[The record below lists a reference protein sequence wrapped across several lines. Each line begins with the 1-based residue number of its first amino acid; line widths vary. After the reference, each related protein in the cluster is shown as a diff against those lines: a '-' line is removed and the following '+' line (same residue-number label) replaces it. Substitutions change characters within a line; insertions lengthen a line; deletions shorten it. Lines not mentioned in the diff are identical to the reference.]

1 MESNLQEQNGQRNVR
16 EKRRL
21 ATDEEEVAGMDSDV
35 TDGRWLCVCIDNQWI
50 LRLEFP

>member
-35 TDGRWLCVCIDNQWI
+35 TDGR
-50 LRLEFP
+50 